1 MQEEQFK
8 PGDIV
13 ILKSGGPRMTIAT
26 VEERSA
32 LCEWFSDDQQAQ
44 SKSFALT
51 SLKPDAQCLGAANPS

>member
-1 MQEEQFK
+1 
-8 PGDIV
+8 
-13 ILKSGGPRMTIAT
+13 MTIAT

-51 SLKPDAQCLGAANPS
+51 SLKHDAQCLGAANP